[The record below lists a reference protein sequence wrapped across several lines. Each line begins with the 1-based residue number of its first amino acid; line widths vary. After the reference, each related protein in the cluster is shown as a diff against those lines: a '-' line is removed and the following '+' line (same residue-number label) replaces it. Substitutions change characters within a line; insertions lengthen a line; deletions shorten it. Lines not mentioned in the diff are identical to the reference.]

1 VKLTTKQIR
10 EIIKEE
16 LRAVLE
22 GKYRTIYAPGP
33 VPDDYADYKTSR
45 HPGNTEFETRPVE
58 RGSHIEYHTDPFSEL
73 DPLIQ
78 QKVPRGEASQAYELQ
93 RALDPEFGQGEYPDF
108 TGMSPEEIEVH
119 KEKEDNKTKEDFMQG
134 MENYGKDFVEKELA
148 KVQEELAQLRKQI
161 RKGRRTL
168 PKDELKALY
177 DKKVDLLTAEAK
189 LLKYHHL
196 KKPYSDKTTRIT
208 GGTRFNKRRPVRKDK

>member
-1 VKLTTKQIR
+1 MKLTTKQIR

-16 LRAVLE
+16 LKAVLE

-119 KEKEDNKTKEDFMQG
+119 KEKLWQRLCGKRTCKSTRRVGTTSKTDKERQ
-134 MENYGKDFVEKELA
+134 ENP
-148 KVQEELAQLRKQI
+148 
-161 RKGRRTL
+161 T
-168 PKDELKALY
+168 
-177 DKKVDLLTAEAK
+177 
-189 LLKYHHL
+189 
-196 KKPYSDKTTRIT
+196 
-208 GGTRFNKRRPVRKDK
+208 